1 MRLLELLRLR
11 EGRVAMR
18 SILSFFFF
26 LSPLHTPM
34 IQRIQTIYLFI
45 ALVMLVVVNFF
56 PFATYGVEGG
66 SYALT
71 SWGVDAQGV
80 APYAGN
86 TILCWALPASSLLAA
101 VLALVAIMSYKQ
113 RVRQMRLCVYG
124 ILAVLAFHVALG
136 VQAWT
141 MYDALGTTPELTLTA
156 QLPLLSVIFFILAG
170 RAVKRD
176 EALVRSMDR
185 IR

>member
-1 MRLLELLRLR
+1 
-11 EGRVAMR
+11 
-18 SILSFFFF
+18 
-26 LSPLHTPM
+26 M

-45 ALVMLVVVNFF
+45 AFVMLVSVNFF
-56 PFATYGVEGG
+56 PYASFGVEGG
-66 SYALT
+66 SYVLT
-71 SWGVDAQGV
+71 GMGVVDQGV
-80 APYAGN
+80 APYDG
-86 TILCWALPASSLLAA
+86 TTLLCWGLPALSLLAA
-101 VLALVAIMSYKQ
+101 VLALVAIFGYKQ

-124 ILAVLAFHVALG
+124 ILTVLAFHVVLG
-136 VQAWT
+136 VQAWM
-141 MYDALGTTPELTLTA
+141 MYDALGAMPELTLTA